1 MKMVVFEQICRDII
15 KQIRKYADEGRLN
28 KILDYLDKKEEQIN
42 KLSKVSHVEE
52 EYVDELVKNL
62 K

>member
-1 MKMVVFEQICRDII
+1 MKMVVYEQICRDMI
-15 KQIRKYADEGRLN
+15 QEIRKYADEGRLN

-42 KLSKVSHVEE
+42 KINKVSHVEE
-52 EYVDELVKNL
+52 EYVDELVKDL